1 MSGPKTSRYTL
12 TPEQRRILE
21 EQRRVRIEREL
32 LAKQLGDARS
42 TIAEADRMIQQI
54 EPLYA
59 EIGADS
65 AALTQAKALR
75 EAAAIALAQA
85 SSVKETDGSVRLR
98 ERNQNLRAATQKL
111 TSTAKAAAAEYAS
124 LERTFR
130 AELEERIADG
140 FDAAFDMIGDSSS
153 VSDCPTTK
161 SIQAELDALAAL
173 SLTEEQRTK
182 VEMIRAKF
190 AEIEDLDFR
199 KNFYAMT
206 VVPFAKACRAYHAA
220 YAAQGEEYERKCFLY
235 ASNAQMLGIAAEQVP
250 FSSNAIAVLDAK
262 IRETEA
268 LIRQQEEQ
276 AYISRCVDEAMKELG
291 YTVVGDREI
300 VRRNGKRFHN
310 ELYLF
315 EEGTAVNV
323 TYSDDG
329 QITMELGGIDREDR
343 IPTEAESVRLAADMR
358 IFCDDYYEMERRL
371 RKKGII
377 TKQIVVLPPEEQYA
391 QIINVSDYNMSV
403 DAAEYEGK
411 RAKKQTAKSNA
422 QRLGEV

>member
-1 MSGPKTSRYTL
+1 
-12 TPEQRRILE
+12 
-21 EQRRVRIEREL
+21 
-32 LAKQLGDARS
+32 
-42 TIAEADRMIQQI
+42 
-54 EPLYA
+54 
-59 EIGADS
+59 
-65 AALTQAKALR
+65 
-75 EAAAIALAQA
+75 
-85 SSVKETDGSVRLR
+85 
-98 ERNQNLRAATQKL
+98 
-111 TSTAKAAAAEYAS
+111 
-124 LERTFR
+124 
-130 AELEERIADG
+130 
-140 FDAAFDMIGDSSS
+140 
-153 VSDCPTTK
+153 
-161 SIQAELDALAAL
+161 
-173 SLTEEQRTK
+173 
-182 VEMIRAKF
+182 
-190 AEIEDLDFR
+190 
-199 KNFYAMT
+199 
-206 VVPFAKACRAYHAA
+206 
-220 YAAQGEEYERKCFLY
+220 
-235 ASNAQMLGIAAEQVP
+235 
-250 FSSNAIAVLDAK
+250 
-262 IRETEA
+262 
-268 LIRQQEEQ
+268 
-276 AYISRCVDEAMKELG
+276 MKELG

>member
-153 VSDCPTTK
+153 VSDCPMTK
-161 SIQAELDALAAL
+161 SIQA
-173 SLTEEQRTK
+173 
-182 VEMIRAKF
+182 
-190 AEIEDLDFR
+190 
-199 KNFYAMT
+199 
-206 VVPFAKACRAYHAA
+206 
-220 YAAQGEEYERKCFLY
+220 
-235 ASNAQMLGIAAEQVP
+235 
-250 FSSNAIAVLDAK
+250 
-262 IRETEA
+262 
-268 LIRQQEEQ
+268 
-276 AYISRCVDEAMKELG
+276 
-291 YTVVGDREI
+291 
-300 VRRNGKRFHN
+300 
-310 ELYLF
+310 
-315 EEGTAVNV
+315 
-323 TYSDDG
+323 
-329 QITMELGGIDREDR
+329 
-343 IPTEAESVRLAADMR
+343 
-358 IFCDDYYEMERRL
+358 
-371 RKKGII
+371 
-377 TKQIVVLPPEEQYA
+377 
-391 QIINVSDYNMSV
+391 
-403 DAAEYEGK
+403 
-411 RAKKQTAKSNA
+411 
-422 QRLGEV
+422 